1 MPRPRPDESLR
12 RRRSRGRGRR
22 EPIVFDVRT
31 ALLLGALTTLLLGL
45 LLAAVGRDFAP
56 FLRPAWRLWLRGNL
70 LQPAGFV
77 LFALRG
83 RIDDVLSIVLANVL
97 IVIAMADYARA
108 LHLLM
113 QRPDP
118 RRLAAAGVLATVLT
132 VGVFTF
138 VVDAIAVRIVVASLV
153 MAGFCLLAARAVAER
168 HWTQLAA
175 ANRVTAGVFVFA
187 AAVLV
192 LRAVHTVLYPA
203 GIGDGL
209 HSSNLQ
215 TLVFGAGALLPLLCS
230 YGFLL
235 LCNARMQQ
243 ELVRSAALDYL
254 TGAMNR
260 GAIEDLGGRALTRA
274 RRRGTPCAAIVIDVD
289 HFKRINDAH
298 GHAVGDGAL
307 REIVQRLRDVLRL
320 EDGLGRL
327 GGEEFLVLLDDT
339 DVERAGG
346 TAERLRQ
353 AIRATPLALES
364 GPHACT
370 ISLGV
375 ALLHELDQSFSD
387 LLRRADRA
395 LYAAKAGG
403 RDRVELA
410 PAPRLSRA

>member
-1 MPRPRPDESLR
+1 M
-12 RRRSRGRGRR
+12 
-22 EPIVFDVRT
+22 
-31 ALLLGALTTLLLGL
+31 
-45 LLAAVGRDFAP
+45 
-56 FLRPAWRLWLRGNL
+56 
-70 LQPAGFV
+70 

-83 RIDDVLSIVLANVL
+83 RIDDVFSILLANVL

-118 RRLAAAGVLATVLT
+118 RRAAAAGVLLTIVTVAIFT
-132 VGVFTF
+132 YGV
-138 VVDAIAVRIVVASLV
+138 DRIAVRIAVAS
-153 MAGFCLLAARAVAER
+153 
-168 HWTQLAA
+168 
-175 ANRVTAGVFVFA
+175 
-187 AAVLV
+187 
-192 LRAVHTVLYPA
+192 
-203 GIGDGL
+203 
-209 HSSNLQ
+209 
-215 TLVFGAGALLPLLCS
+215 LVFGAGALLPLLCS

-243 ELVRSAALDYL
+243 ELARSAALDYL

-260 GAIEDLGGRALTRA
+260 GAIEDQGGRALTRA

-298 GHAVGDGAL
+298 GHAAGDGAL
-307 REIVQRLRDVLRL
+307 REIVLRLRAVLRL

-327 GGEEFLVLLDDT
+327 GGEEFLVLLDESDA
-339 DVERAGG
+339 ECAAA

-353 AIRATPLALES
+353 AIRTMPLMLES
-364 GPHACT
+364 GPHPCT

-375 ALLHELDQSFSD
+375 ALLDDADGSFSD

-410 PAPRLSRA
+410 AAPRLNRA

>member
-1 MPRPRPDESLR
+1 M
-12 RRRSRGRGRR
+12 
-22 EPIVFDVRT
+22 
-31 ALLLGALTTLLLGL
+31 
-45 LLAAVGRDFAP
+45 
-56 FLRPAWRLWLRGNL
+56 RGNL

-83 RIDDVLSIVLANVL
+83 RIDDVFSILLANVL

-118 RRLAAAGVLATVLT
+118 RRAAAAGVLLTIVTVAIFT
-132 VGVFTF
+132 YGV
-138 VVDAIAVRIVVASLV
+138 DRIAVRIAVASLV
-153 MAGFCLLAARAVAER
+153 MAGFCLLAARAVADR
-168 HWTQLAA
+168 RWSQLAA

-187 AAVLV
+187 ASVLV
-192 LRAVHTVLYPA
+192 LRALHAVWYPA

-209 HSSNLQ
+209 HSSHLQ

-243 ELVRSAALDYL
+243 ELARSAALDYL

-260 GAIEDLGGRALTRA
+260 GAIEDQGGRALTRA

-298 GHAVGDGAL
+298 GHAAGDGAL
-307 REIVQRLRDVLRL
+307 REIVLRLRAVLRL

-327 GGEEFLVLLDDT
+327 GGEEFLVLLDESDA
-339 DVERAGG
+339 ECAAA

-353 AIRATPLALES
+353 AIRTMPLMLES
-364 GPHACT
+364 GPHPCT

-375 ALLHELDQSFSD
+375 ALLEDADGSFSD

-410 PAPRLSRA
+410 AAPRLNRA